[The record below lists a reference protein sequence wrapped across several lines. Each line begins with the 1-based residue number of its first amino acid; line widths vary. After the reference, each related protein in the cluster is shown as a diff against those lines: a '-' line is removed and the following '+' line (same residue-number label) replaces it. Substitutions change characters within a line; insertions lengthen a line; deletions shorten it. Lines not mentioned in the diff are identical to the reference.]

1 MSIKSFST
9 KNKLIIVLVFAVL
22 TSFILLTQA
31 IGQGYASQLPAQF
44 FNEYGTPMLIIEP
57 ESGAIRDA
65 NTAAIKFYGY
75 TQEEL
80 QQLSIQQINALDPED
95 VKLERELAEQENR
108 NYFVFPHRL
117 ASGDIRTVEVHS
129 WPLNTDEGER
139 LLFSV
144 ILDITGKKIAEAS
157 VLEYKDRLENL
168 AESRFQQLVTTQK
181 RVNQVRWLTTF
192 ALLIIIVFLIWNIL
206 NRRKA
211 EQKLLEKTTML
222 EGLLNSIPE
231 MIFFKNK
238 EGQYLGCNREFANFV
253 NHTPASVLGKT
264 DFHFFAEG
272 LANKY
277 RKADQ
282 QVVKTRDQVRLEEWT
297 RFPDG
302 SDRLL
307 DKIKAPLLDANNQ
320 FIGVLGISRDITE
333 HYQHKQ
339 RIEFLAYYDPLTN
352 LPNRY
357 LFQEK
362 LLASAKQLKAGNALM
377 VLAIID
383 LDHFKN
389 INDALGHTKG
399 DELLIAV
406 SKRLNGLLQ
415 PKDTLARFG
424 GDEFVLLLIQ
434 EDSDLKAAEQKL
446 EERLETFQNSLT
458 SPIRLGESEY
468 LLGCSLGAAFNS
480 DFNRTFADLLK
491 EADIA
496 LYAAK
501 EAGRGTWR
509 RFKPSMQTQV
519 ENRFELEGELRKALD
534 NQQLR
539 LYLQPKT
546 NHDGI
551 IYGTESLVRWEHPE
565 KGLIPP
571 DHFISLAEDTGMI
584 LPLGEWVLKET
595 LLLMKYY
602 PQLTFAVNISPRQF
616 RNPGF
621 VSLVKHLINETEA
634 DPKRLTLEVTEGLLI
649 TDFNQSSKRML
660 ELQKLGISF
669 SIDDFGTGYS
679 SLSYLKKLPINELKI
694 DRSFVNGLPDDSSDA
709 LLVETMMAV
718 AKHLDLLVVAEGVET
733 KEQQAYLYS
742 VGCSHHQ
749 GYFYGKPEP
758 ANQLLARLNKT

>member
-1 MSIKSFST
+1 MSIKSFFS
-9 KNKLIIVLVFAVL
+9 KNKLVIYSVFTVLAF
-22 TSFILLTQA
+22 FILIAQA
-31 IGQGYASQLPAQF
+31 IGQGYASQLPESF
-44 FNEYGTPMLIIEP
+44 FDEYGSPMLIIDP
-57 ESGAIRDA
+57 KTGAIRDA
-65 NTAAIKFYGY
+65 NKAAAKFYGY
-75 TQEEL
+75 TIE
-80 QQLSIQQINALDPED
+80 QLKQLNIQKINALDSED

-117 ASGDIRTVEVHS
+117 ASGEVRTVEVYS
-129 WPLNTDEGER
+129 WPLKTDKGER

-157 VLEYKDRLENL
+157 VLEYKDRLESL
-168 AESRFQQLVTTQK
+168 AESRYQQLVTTQG
-181 RVNQVRWLTTF
+181 RINQIRWITTF
-192 ALLIIIVFLIWNIL
+192 VLLVIIAFLVWNIF

-211 EQKLLEKTTML
+211 EHKLREKTTML

-238 EGQYLGCNREFANFV
+238 EGQYLGCNSEFANFV

-264 DFHFFAEG
+264 DFNFFAEA

-282 QVVKTRDQVRLEEWT
+282 QVVETRDQVRLEEWT

-362 LLASAKQLKAGNALM
+362 LLASAKQLKAGKALM

-399 DELLIAV
+399 DELLIAI

-415 PKDTLARFG
+415 PKETLARFG

-434 EDSDLKAAEQKL
+434 EDSDLKLAEQKL
-446 EERLETFQNSLT
+446 EERLEVFQSSLT
-458 SPIRLGESEY
+458 HPLRLGENEY
-468 LLGCSLGAAFNS
+468 LLGCSLGASFNS
-480 DFNRTFADLLK
+480 DFTRSFTDLLK

-509 RFKPSMQTQV
+509 RFKASMQTQV
-519 ENRFELEGELRKALD
+519 ENRFELEGELRKGLES
-534 NQQLR
+534 QQLR

-546 NHDGI
+546 KLNGVV
-551 IYGTESLVRWEHPE
+551 YGTESLVRWEHPE

-571 DHFISLAEDTGMI
+571 DQFIPLAEDTGMI
-584 LPLGEWVLKET
+584 IPLGEWVLKET
-595 LLLMKYY
+595 LLLMKAN
-602 PQLTFAVNISPRQF
+602 PSLTFAVNISPRQF
-616 RNPGF
+616 RNCDF
-621 VSLVKHLINETEA
+621 VERVQQLIDETGA

-694 DRSFVNGLPDDSSDA
+694 DRSFVDGLPDDSSDA
-709 LLVETMMAV
+709 LLIETMMAV
-718 AKHLDLLVVAEGVET
+718 AKHLNLLVVAEGVET

-742 VGCSHHQ
+742 VGCNHHQ

-758 ANQLLARLNKT
+758 ANQLLARLK

>member
-1 MSIKSFST
+1 MAFKPSPLRQ
-9 KNKLIIVLVFAVL
+9 KLLLVALTGVVL
-22 TSFILLTQA
+22 TFLLTQA
-31 IGQGYASQLPAQF
+31 IGQGFASQLPASF
-44 FNEYGTPMLIIEP
+44 FDEYGSPMLIIEP
-57 ESGAIRDA
+57 KTGAIRDA
-65 NTAAIKFYGY
+65 NKAAAKFYGY
-75 TQEEL
+75 SIEQLKQLNIQE
-80 QQLSIQQINALDPED
+80 INALDTED

-117 ASGDIRTVEVHS
+117 ASGEVRTVEVYS
-129 WPLNTDEGER
+129 WPLTTEQGET

-157 VLEYKDRLENL
+157 VLEYKDRLESL
-168 AESRFQQLVTTQK
+168 AESRYQQLVTTQG
-181 RVNQVRWLTTF
+181 RINQIRWITTF
-192 ALLIIIVFLIWNIL
+192 VLLVIIAFLMWNIF

-211 EQKLLEKTTML
+211 ERKLREKTTML

-238 EGQYLGCNREFANFV
+238 EGQYLGCNSEFANFV

-264 DFHFFAEG
+264 DFNFFAEN

-277 RKADQ
+277 READQ

-362 LLASAKQLKAGNALM
+362 LLASAKQLKAGKALM

-415 PKDTLARFG
+415 PKETLARFG

-434 EDSDLKAAEQKL
+434 EDSDLKLAEQKL
-446 EERLETFQNSLT
+446 EERLEVFQSSLAH
-458 SPIRLGESEY
+458 PLRLGENEY
-468 LLGCSLGAAFNS
+468 LLGCSLGASFNS
-480 DFNRTFADLLK
+480 DFTRSFADLLK

-509 RFKPSMQTQV
+509 RFKASMQTQV
-519 ENRFELEGELRKALD
+519 ENRFELEGELRKGLES
-534 NQQLR
+534 QQLR
-539 LYLQPKT
+539 LYLQPKAKL
-546 NHDGI
+546 NGVV
-551 IYGTESLVRWEHPE
+551 YGTESLVRWEHPE

-571 DHFISLAEDTGMI
+571 NQFIPLAEDTGMI
-584 LPLGEWVLKET
+584 IPLGEWVLKET
-595 LLLMKYY
+595 LLLMKAN
-602 PQLTFAVNISPRQF
+602 PSLTFAVNISPRQF
-616 RNPGF
+616 RNCDF
-621 VSLVKHLINETEA
+621 VERVQQLIEETGA

-660 ELQKLGISF
+660 KLQKLGISF

-694 DRSFVNGLPDDSSDA
+694 DRSFVDGLPDDSSDA
-709 LLVETMMAV
+709 LLIETMMAV
-718 AKHLDLLVVAEGVET
+718 AKHLNLLVVAEGVET

-742 VGCSHHQ
+742 VGCNHHQ

-758 ANQLLARLNKT
+758 ANQLLARLKKA